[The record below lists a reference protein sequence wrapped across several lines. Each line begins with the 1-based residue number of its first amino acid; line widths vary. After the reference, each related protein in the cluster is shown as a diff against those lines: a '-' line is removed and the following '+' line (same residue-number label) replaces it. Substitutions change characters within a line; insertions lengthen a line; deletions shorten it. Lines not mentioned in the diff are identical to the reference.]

1 MSYSPPRTAHSMQS
15 KQWCCNKQ
23 PTPGGAEEIKGEASS
38 WQASLFVGYIT
49 SSLGVCVCSLL
60 PAWKW
65 SLSKQSLAHTVHM
78 GRRKGTTRVQ
88 EGEEGTRRRGGGGE
102 EGSRLSLRQLRP
114 PCPGGNTLPCFLLV
128 FSGLADA
135 MNISWVIFV
144 GPLRV
149 HICFLGMSTQ
159 ELTSLVCSS
168 YSVSSFIQHI
178 SKRII
183 CFHSVRTLL
192 QDFLS

>member
-23 PTPGGAEEIKGEASS
+23 PIPGGAEEIKGEASS

-49 SSLGVCVCSLL
+49 SSLGVCSLL

-114 PCPGGNTLPCFLLV
+114 PCPRGQHPPMF
-128 FSGLADA
+128 
-135 MNISWVIFV
+135 
-144 GPLRV
+144 
-149 HICFLGMSTQ
+149 
-159 ELTSLVCSS
+159 LVCVQWLGRCHEHIMGYFCWTFPCSLLLFR
-168 YSVSSFIQHI
+168 YEHTRTDLVGLLLIFSFLFYTTH
-178 SKRII
+178 
-183 CFHSVRTLL
+183 F
-192 QDFLS
+192 

>member
-1 MSYSPPRTAHSMQS
+1 
-15 KQWCCNKQ
+15 
-23 PTPGGAEEIKGEASS
+23 
-38 WQASLFVGYIT
+38 
-49 SSLGVCVCSLL
+49 
-60 PAWKW
+60 
-65 SLSKQSLAHTVHM
+65 M

-88 EGEEGTRRRGGGGE
+88 EGEEGTRRRGGEGE
-102 EGSRLSLRQLRP
+102 RREAGSAFDSCGLLAR
-114 PCPGGNTLPCFLLV
+114 GGNTLPCFLLV

-135 MNISWVIFV
+135 MNISLGIFV

-149 HICFLGMSTQ
+149 HFCLSGVSTQ

-183 CFHSVRTLL
+183 FFSFRQNTVASRFPESNPPCAVPGTP
-192 QDFLS
+192 LSGGGAIDSNELKLSL

>member
-1 MSYSPPRTAHSMQS
+1 MSHSPPAHTMQS

-23 PTPGGAEEIKGEASS
+23 PTPGGAEGIKGEASS
-38 WQASLFVGYIT
+38 WQASLFVGDIT
-49 SSLGVCVCSLL
+49 SSLGVCSLL

-65 SLSKQSLAHTVHM
+65 SLSKHSLAHTVHM

-88 EGEEGTRRRGGGGE
+88 EGKEGTRRRGEGE
-102 EGSRLSLRQLRP
+102 RREAGSAFDSCGLLA
-114 PCPGGNTLPCFLLV
+114 PGGNTLPCFLFV

-135 MNISWVIFV
+135 MNISLGIFV

-149 HICFLGMSTQ
+149 HFCLSGVSTQ
-159 ELTSLVCSS
+159 EPTSLVCSS

-183 CFHSVRTLL
+183 CFHSIKTLL